1 MLYLWGAIFII
12 IGVITLGSV
21 IRAIIDGLCERR
33 YANRENDRTW
43 DNITWHNRK
52 QIRY

>member
-1 MLYLWGAIFII
+1 MLYIWGAIFII

-21 IRAIIDGLCERR
+21 IRGLIDGICERR
-33 YANRENDRTW
+33 YYNHENDCTW
-43 DNITWHNRK
+43 TSITWHNRK